1 MTKGLAPWVPTIS
14 IRCGPVIPPEF
25 DMESRPSSTSNA
37 CLESG
42 ACVGVTKL
50 RARPAYA
57 FERKNC
63 HNDDPTACRHSFVS
77 GSHESRRTGGIFCW
91 YCKHEIC
98 YGYHIMPNA
107 EGSNEAFSF
116 LYKYIL
122 LLPPRLRFM
131 IFPVPCKTTQQA
143 ATSFQRHLVS
153 CGQVS
158 LIWTHSM
165 LQDVHFDSVPSVC
178 RLELTDC

>member
-1 MTKGLAPWVPTIS
+1 
-14 IRCGPVIPPEF
+14 
-25 DMESRPSSTSNA
+25 MESRPSSTSNA

-42 ACVGVTKL
+42 AGVGVAKL

-77 GSHESRRTGGIFCW
+77 GSHGSRRTGGIFCW
-91 YCKHEIC
+91 YCRHEIC

-131 IFPVPCKTTQQA
+131 IFPVPCKTTVSTGSHIISETPCFLW
-143 ATSFQRHLVS
+143 TSFIDLGTQHAPGRTL
-153 CGQVS
+153 
-158 LIWTHSM
+158 
-165 LQDVHFDSVPSVC
+165 
-178 RLELTDC
+178 